1 MSTNQPTIRTLS
13 ALIERL
19 RAEVETIRAELEK
32 LHTEWRTTTEH
43 AKMLRI
49 EQQEDRLL
57 GQMIGFNQACTIILT
72 AKFTLEDAEVGFLTT
87 EE

>member
-19 RAEVETIRAELEK
+19 REEVQTTQAQLDQ

-57 GQMIGFNQACTIILT
+57 GQMIGLNNACAIILT
-72 AKFTLEDAEVGFLTT
+72 AKFALEDADNGYLTT